1 MAITGQTL
9 TDGLCSP
16 VGGLSAID
24 SFISAQNNRER
35 LGAIVQVAN
44 VANTAINF
52 ASELGDG
59 AWVDATS
66 KLKGPLALASIANDL
81 VSLGDD
87 IEKYGKVQPSTAA
100 TLGADIL
107 IGLGMVITPIG
118 VPLAIVGALL
128 TAYAFGQGRKEKAD
142 RERFAKFA
150 SYLNSNQAQEY
161 MKCPKCL
168 NIEISSPTVYE
179 NDGIATFTIK
189 LDKPLEEELK
199 LRVFTIQGTATE
211 NVDYKGLNW
220 VKPIEVIIPPHTKEF
235 TKSIEIVRDGKTENK
250 ENFLLVAKYYEYS
263 YKGEDVKNITKI
275 ASGLAT
281 IIDIEQDK
289 CPKPVTP
296 NFSLNFPLPSSQSY
310 YTPTYGGGGSGGGS
324 SGGSSGGGSSGG
336 SSGGGGS
343 SGSTYTPTPT
353 PLPNVPYIPCYDT
366 PEKNSA
372 LVMKA
377 DTSANL
383 DNADNV
389 TYETREANNENSNL
403 KNETNTSNLTNTN
416 ETLNSSN
423 SKNSNNETTQT
434 NKIYFDYNNDGF
446 KENMLTW
453 FSKDEAVLVNDINN
467 NGFVDN
473 GSEILGNN
481 YTNKFGNKV
490 IDILSLLDEFDTNND
505 GIINNKDN
513 TNLALW
519 QDKNQNGKTD
529 ENELIK
535 FANLNLLVA

>member
-296 NFSLNFPLPSSQSY
+296 NFSLNFPLPSSPSY
-310 YTPTYGGGGSGGGS
+310 YTPTYGGGG
-324 SGGSSGGGSSGG
+324 SGGGSSGG

-453 FSKDEAVLVNDINN
+453 FSKDEVVLVNDINN
-467 NGFVDN
+467 NGIVDN

>member
-296 NFSLNFPLPSSQSY
+296 NFSLNFPLPSSPSY

-324 SGGSSGGGSSGG
+324 SGGSSGGG
-336 SSGGGGS
+336 GS
-343 SGSTYTPTPT
+343 SGSTYTPTIT

-366 PEKNSA
+366 PEKHSA
-372 LVMKA
+372 LVMKVN
-377 DTSANL
+377 TSANSNENS
-383 DNADNV
+383 DNT

-416 ETLNSSN
+416 ETSNSSN

-467 NGFVDN
+467 NGIVDN
-473 GSEILGNN
+473 GSEILGSN
-481 YTNKFGNKV
+481 YTDKFGNKV

-505 GIINNKDN
+505 GVINNKDN

>member
-296 NFSLNFPLPSSQSY
+296 NFSLNFPLPSSPSY
-310 YTPTYGGGGSGGGS
+310 YTPTYG
-324 SGGSSGGGSSGG
+324 GGGSSGG

-343 SGSTYTPTPT
+343 SGSTYTPTIT

-366 PEKNSA
+366 PEKHSA
-372 LVMKA
+372 LVMKVN
-377 DTSANL
+377 TSANSNENS
-383 DNADNV
+383 DNA
-389 TYETREANNENSNL
+389 TYETREANNLNSNPTRHSEQSEESLNFNSNNANSIDTENS
-403 KNETNTSNLTNTN
+403 E
-416 ETLNSSN
+416 
-423 SKNSNNETTQT
+423 NSNNETTTQP

-467 NGFVDN
+467 NGIVDN
-473 GSEILGNN
+473 GSEILGSN
-481 YTNKFGNKV
+481 YTDKFGNKV